1 MHILEVPRLGVPF
14 TLPKIP
20 LSGLDIGAIPEERQ
34 SILDIH
40 GKLLESLVRIEIREY
55 EIQKYEIKY
64 ESGCRD
70 EYYTIK
76 TKDGLLNVPKPRD
89 ALLELKRLGEQ
100 LPAKSLSEVKD
111 EINKIMGNEFVRE

>member
-1 MHILEVPRLGVPF
+1 VPPI
-14 TLPKIP
+14 LPKIP
-20 LSGLDIGAIPEERQ
+20 FRGFGIEGIPEERL
-34 SILDIH
+34 SIPDIS
-40 GKLLESLVRIEIREY
+40 GKLLESLVRIKIREY

-76 TKDGLLNVPKPRD
+76 TKDGLLKVPKPRD

-100 LPAKSLSEVKD
+100 LPTKSLSEVKE

>member
-1 MHILEVPRLGVPF
+1 MQILEVPRLGVPF
-14 TLPKIP
+14 ALPKIP

-34 SILDIH
+34 SILDIP

-55 EIQKYEIKY
+55 EIQKYKIKY

-100 LPAKSLSEVKD
+100 LPAKSLSEVKG

>member
-1 MHILEVPRLGVPF
+1 MQILEVPRLDIP
-14 TLPKIP
+14 TSLPKIP
-20 LSGLDIGAIPEERQ
+20 FCGLDIGAIPEERL
-34 SILDIH
+34 SILDIL

>member
-1 MHILEVPRLGVPF
+1 MQIFERSRLGIPF
-14 TLPKIP
+14 TLPKTP
-20 LSGLDIGAIPEERQ
+20 FCGLDIGGTPEERR
-34 SILDIH
+34 SIPDIC
-40 GKLLESLVRIEIREY
+40 GKFLESLVRTKIREY

-100 LPAKSLSEVKD
+100 LPTKSLSEVKE

>member
-1 MHILEVPRLGVPF
+1 MQIFEMPRLDIPSS
-14 TLPKIP
+14 LSKIP
-20 LSGLDIGAIPEERQ
+20 FCGLDIGGIPEERL
-34 SILDIH
+34 SILDIL
-40 GKLLESLVRIEIREY
+40 GKLLESLVRIKIREY

-76 TKDGLLNVPKPRD
+76 TKDSFLKVPKPRD

-100 LPAKSLSEVKD
+100 LPTKSPSEVKE
-111 EINKIMGNEFVRE
+111 EISIITD